1 VRPRNTRSDTGTSDM
16 LIIGCGNLQRGDD
29 GAGVIA
35 AERLRSLGIAAEFCV
50 GEASELI
57 GAWSGADD
65 VIVIDAVLTGV
76 PVGTVHVWD
85 SRHPLEYGKSSGS
98 THGLGVAEA
107 IELARAI
114 NCLPERLRVYG
125 IEGKSFEIGSGVSP
139 EVERAVHEVVTRIA
153 AEVKAGQ

>member
-1 VRPRNTRSDTGTSDM
+1 M

-29 GAGVIA
+29 GAGIVA
-35 AERLRSLGIAAEFCV
+35 VECLRALGIAAELCA

-65 VIVIDAVLTGV
+65 VIVIDAVVTGALA
-76 PVGTVHVWD
+76 GTVHVWD
-85 SRHPLEYGKSSGS
+85 GQHPPEFGKPSGS

-125 IEGKSFEIGSGVSP
+125 IEGKRFEIGSGISP
-139 EVERAVHEVVTRIA
+139 EVERAVHEVATRIA
-153 AEVKAGQ
+153 GEVNAGR

>member
-1 VRPRNTRSDTGTSDM
+1 M

-29 GAGVIA
+29 GAGIMAV
-35 AERLRSLGIAAEFCV
+35 ERLRALGIAAEVCA

-57 GAWSGADD
+57 GTWSGADD
-65 VIVIDAVLTGV
+65 VIVIDAVVTCA
-76 PVGTVHVWD
+76 PVGAVHVWD
-85 SRHPLEYGKSSGS
+85 GQHPLEYGKSSGS

-125 IEGKSFEIGSGVSP
+125 IEGKSFGIGSGVSP

-153 AEVKAGQ
+153 AEVNAGQ